1 MARFTPFAHETLIAL
16 ADEQDEAAALVK
28 RQRKKAWGKFTDPDG
43 THDYRDRDTRNLRK
57 RGRQYSGVAQA
68 LRRMAEDPHVVRT
81 LIEQSRDAAWGD
93 VEANLQRR
101 LRVEGMRPDLD
112 PDYDRMRAARMQSI
126 TAPVQMCYA
135 VALERNRKLSG
146 MMVLS
151 FRAAPDTG
159 QFDQITIERDEVG
172 DAQVRTCVME
182 AVSKLKLEK
191 PQKTAVSVS
200 YPIEFQPSN

>member
-1 MARFTPFAHETLIAL
+1 MRRLIATL
-16 ADEQDEAAALVK
+16 LLCAACS
-28 RQRKKAWGKFTDPDG
+28 KAGMG
-43 THDYRDRDTRNLRK
+43 E
-57 RGRQYSGVAQA
+57 G
-68 LRRMAEDPHVVRT
+68 VRT
-81 LIEQSRDAAWGD
+81 DI
-93 VEANLQRR
+93 
-101 LRVEGMRPDLD
+101 
-112 PDYDRMRAARMQSI
+112 AARMQSI

-135 VALERNRKLSG
+135 VALERNRKLKG

-159 QFDQITIERDEVG
+159 QFDQITVERDEVG

-182 AVSKLKLEK
+182 AVGKLKLEK